1 MNKKIK
7 IMNKIYYILVYA
19 FTFLTFLSLLFK
31 LVSLTPIYTFFYS
44 NTSLLSIVFII
55 CIAISLILTHLLI
68 RLLSN
73 YQRNHL
79 G

>member
-1 MNKKIK
+1 MNKKIQ

-31 LVSLTPIYTFFYS
+31 LVSLTPIYKFFYS

-68 RLLSN
+68 RLLSD
-73 YQRNHL
+73 YQRDHL